1 MQNRG
6 AIKFFAITFAIVC
19 LFQLSFTFLT
29 SKTEK
34 KADNYSTS
42 EITSI
47 QAEELSKGHELLK
60 AYLYDSIAQARRN
73 YYLDSISNKVI
84 YNILLRKY
92 TYQECKE
99 REINLG
105 LDLKGGMNV
114 TLEVKV
120 GDIVKAL
127 SGNNQ
132 NPVFQEALRLT
143 YQKQKSS
150 QSDFVTLFGESF
162 EEVDPNAQM
171 ASIFS
176 TVELKDKITYNSTN
190 SEVLQVIRDETDG
203 AIDRAFNILN
213 TRINRFGVA
222 QPNIQKLATSG
233 RILVELPG
241 IKDPQRVRKLLQGT
255 AKLEFWETYSFSEVQ
270 NYFNE
275 ANKNLRKTLAAD
287 EILEGEAKEK
297 VKDSEGE
304 EKETTEV
311 KETTEPK
318 TGEKTVEEEVS
329 LLDQIEGDSSTID
342 LGDKEKSFEEYAKE
356 NPLFAYLTPA
366 YYQNEQGQYVAGK
379 GATIGWAAIK
389 DTAMVNNMLR
399 KSKKILPRNLK
410 LVWSVKPEANR
421 PDVLELVA
429 LKVTS
434 RDGECALG
442 GDVIV
447 NARQDYSQNGEVAV
461 TINMNSDGAR
471 IWKRLTG
478 EAAQDGNKQI
488 AIVLDDYVYSHP
500 NVNSEIPT
508 GRSEISGGSMSIE
521 EAKDLANILKAG
533 KLPAPARIVE
543 EAVVGP
549 SLGHEAVSAGLWSF
563 VIAFIL
569 VLIYMVF
576 YYNKA
581 GLVSDLALLTNIF
594 FLFGVLASL
603 QAVLTLP
610 GIAGIVL
617 TLGMAVDANVII
629 YERIK
634 EEIRA
639 GKGVRLAIADG
650 YKNAYSAI
658 IDGNVTTLLTGIVLF
673 IFGSGP
679 VQGFATTLIIGILSS
694 LFSAIFISRMVFTA
708 LLNKNKKIS
717 FDNKFTKNILANAKY
732 NFLNMRKTAYI
743 ISTII
748 IIIGIGSLATRG
760 LNFGVDFSGGRTY
773 VVRFDQ
779 DVSTKDIRKS
789 LEVEFAEAP
798 PEVKTFG
805 PSKQIKIT
813 TKYMI
818 DNEAKEVDSIVQSK
832 LYNGLKDYFKD
843 ESIEYKDFV
852 SDSDME
858 DKLIGILSS
867 QKVGPTIADD
877 IRNKAVMAIVF
888 ALIVIFI
895 YIAIRFKKWQY
906 GLSGVIALFH
916 DSLITISLFSLFYT
930 IMPFNLEIDQA
941 FIAAILTII
950 GYSINDTVIIFDRIR
965 EYINLYPKK
974 ELKVNMNNALNSTL
988 ARTINTSGTT
998 LVVLLTIFIFGGE
1011 IIRGF
1016 TFALLVGVLV
1026 GTYSSLFV
1034 ASPIAY
1040 DLIGEKKIKIKEVGK
1055 FKKKH

>member
-19 LFQLSFTFLT
+19 LFQLSFTFFT
-29 SKTEK
+29 AQIEN
-34 KADNYSTS
+34 KADNYSTN
-42 EITSI
+42 ETTINL
-47 QAEELSKGHELLK
+47 AKELSKGHELLEGF
-60 AYLYDSIAQARRN
+60 LFDSIAHARRN
-73 YYLDSISNKVI
+73 YYLDSMSNEIV
-84 YNILLRKY
+84 YNILIRKY
-92 TYQECKE
+92 TYQDCKE

-127 SGNNQ
+127 SGNSQ
-132 NPVFQEALRLT
+132 NPVFQEALRNA
-143 YQKQKSS
+143 YQKQKDS
-150 QSDFVTLFGESF
+150 QKDFVTLFGEAF
-162 EEVDPNAQM
+162 EEVDPNARM
-171 ASIFS
+171 AAVFN
-176 TVELKDKITYNSTN
+176 TVELKDKISYNSTN
-190 SEVLQVIRDETDG
+190 EEVLQVIRDETDG
-203 AIDRAFNILN
+203 AIDRAYNILN

-222 QPNIQKLATSG
+222 QPNIQRLAQSG

-255 AKLEFWETYSFSEVQ
+255 AKLEFWETYSFSEIQ
-270 NYFNE
+270 NYFGE
-275 ANKNLRKTLAAD
+275 ANKKLRTSLKID
-287 EILEGEAKEK
+287 EIT
-297 VKDSEGE
+297 E
-304 EKETTEV
+304 EETTTVKETTEV
-311 KETTEPK
+311 ETAEAETTE
-318 TGEKTVEEEVS
+318 EAIEEETS
-329 LLDQIEGDSSTID
+329 LLDQIKGDTTLDI
-342 LGDKEKSFEEYAKE
+342 GEQDKTFEEYAKE
-356 NPLFAYLTPA
+356 NPLYAYLTPA
-366 YYQNEQGQYVAGK
+366 YYPNEQGQYVAGQ
-379 GATIGWAAIK
+379 GATVGWAAIK

-399 KSKKILPRNLK
+399 KTKKILPRNLK
-410 LVWSVKPEANR
+410 LAWSVKPDVNR

-434 RDGECALG
+434 RDGECALS
-442 GDVIV
+442 GDVV
-447 NARQDYSQNGEVAV
+447 VDARQDYSQNGEVAV

-478 EAAQDGNKQI
+478 DNIGKQI
-488 AIVLDDYVYSHP
+488 AIVLDNYVYSHP
-500 NVNSEIPT
+500 NVNSEIPS
-508 GRSEISGGSMSIE
+508 GRSEISGGNMSIE

-549 SLGHEAVSAGLWSF
+549 SLGKEAINAGLLSF

-569 VLIYMVF
+569 VLIYMIF
-576 YYNKA
+576 YYNRA
-581 GLVSDLALLTNIF
+581 GWISDLALLTNIF

-610 GIAGIVL
+610 GMAGIVL

-650 YKNAYSAI
+650 YRNAYSAI
-658 IDGNVTTLLTGIVLF
+658 IDGNVTTLLTGVVLY

-694 LFSAIFISRMVFTA
+694 LFSAIFISRIIFTT
-708 LLNKNKKIS
+708 LLNKNKKVNFS
-717 FDNKFTKNILANAKY
+717 NKFTKNILANANF

-743 ISTII
+743 ISTIV
-748 IIIGIGSLATRG
+748 IIIGIGSLVTRG

-773 VVRFDQ
+773 VIRFDQ

-789 LEVEFAEAP
+789 LEVEFVEALAL

-813 TKYMI
+813 TSYMI
-818 DNEAKEVDSIVQSK
+818 DNDAKEVDSIIQSK
-832 LYNGLKDYFKD
+832 LFNGLKDFYEDK
-843 ESIEYKDFV
+843 SIAYKDFV
-852 SDSDME
+852 SDSDMK

-877 IRNKAVMAIVF
+877 IRNKAVLAITF
-888 ALIVIFI
+888 ALIAIFI

-906 GLSGVIALFH
+906 GLSGVVALFH

-950 GYSINDTVIIFDRIR
+950 GYSINDSVIIFDRIR
-965 EYINLYPKK
+965 EYISLYPKK

-998 LVVLLTIFIFGGE
+998 LIVLLIIFIFGGE

-1016 TFALLVGVLV
+1016 TFALLVGVMV

-1040 DLIGEKKIKIKEVGK
+1040 DLIGEKPIKVKADK
-1055 FKKKH
+1055 KAKKSSKKK